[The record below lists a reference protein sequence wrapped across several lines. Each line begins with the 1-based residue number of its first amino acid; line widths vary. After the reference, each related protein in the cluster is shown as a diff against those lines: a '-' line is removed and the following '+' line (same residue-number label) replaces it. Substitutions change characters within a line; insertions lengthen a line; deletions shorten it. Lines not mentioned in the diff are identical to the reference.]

1 MSQFKMTIG
10 SVAITAELFSTPT
23 TDAIYDSVSFLSS
36 ESVWGEEVY
45 FSTPV
50 SVPLEPDAPDII
62 KAGELAFGSKG
73 VRLQLGMA
81 SPQFHKA
88 MKFDLRR
95 PRIIGAARLRMCGN
109 PSTCLLGAT
118 ITVEEV
124 D

>member
-1 MSQFKMTIG
+1 MRRFKMTIG

-62 KAGELAFGSKG
+62 KAGELAFGLKG
-73 VRLQLGMA
+73 GSIAIGYGL
-81 SPQFHKA
+81 SP
-88 MKFDLRR
+88 
-95 PRIIGAARLRMCGN
+95 I
-109 PSTCLLGAT
+109 S
-118 ITVEEV
+118 
-124 D
+124 